1 MSKAEE
7 GSAASSP
14 HVFGLISDAERYI
27 GINPRLEKAFKFL
40 SRDDLDRI
48 ACGRYDIDGENCW
61 ANVVECDLKMPP
73 PTGELAYEVHRAYID
88 IQSPIT
94 GKETI
99 GFTKPAPEVFAG
111 FNVEKDYVL
120 VFIDSPSNKG
130 VLSKRAKKE
139 NPKLVKKYGINGFP
153 TALILD
159 GDGKKVGET
168 GYRKGGPAKYAA
180 HLMEFRTKRR
190 AP

>member
-1 MSKAEE
+1 MSKTEE

-48 ACGRYDIDGENCW
+48 ACGRYDIDGEDCW

-88 IQSPIT
+88 VHIPLSCPETFGYMITPAAAMADFDEENDCATFRAQGERRTVSP
-94 GKETI
+94 GE
-99 GFTKPAPEVFAG
+99 FAL
-111 FNVEKDYVL
+111 FL
-120 VFIDSPSNKG
+120 P
-130 VLSKRAKKE
+130 
-139 NPKLVKKYGINGFP
+139 
-153 TALILD
+153 
-159 GDGKKVGET
+159 GDGAHAPCYSEDDAGRV
-168 GYRKGGPAKYAA
+168 RKIIIKI
-180 HLMEFRTKRR
+180 R
-190 AP
+190 A